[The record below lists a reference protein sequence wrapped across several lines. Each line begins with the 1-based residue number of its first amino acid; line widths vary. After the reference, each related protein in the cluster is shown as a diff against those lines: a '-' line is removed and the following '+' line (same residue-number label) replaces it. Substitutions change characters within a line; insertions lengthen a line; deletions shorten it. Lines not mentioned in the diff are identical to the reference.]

1 LKRLNWRHV
10 PILVSDLTALR
21 THRHLR
27 TLSIPGPTCVQLSF
41 GYAALTLFTR
51 IVRFLS
57 FSCTQAALNSH
68 PRPRTGPLLFL
79 LLVPPSTQ
87 ARAGSA
93 PWPTLSPPRDPPVF
107 FFHVASTSRLL
118 GCARVSYIYS
128 TPMQPAK
135 RTADRMQ
142 IKAARTASGHSPAL
156 LFPHTSAVLSA
167 SRRCLF
173 CTATHDTARDVT
185 SIGPMLPLLSPTNLI
200 PSALNAAQ
208 CHR

>member
-1 LKRLNWRHV
+1 M
-10 PILVSDLTALR
+10 SGLTALR

-41 GYAALTLFTR
+41 GYAALALFTR

-57 FSCTQAALNSH
+57 FSRTLSALDSR

-93 PWPTLSPPRDPPVF
+93 PWPTLSPPRYPPMF
-107 FFHVASTSRLL
+107 LFHAASTSLLL
-118 GCARVSYIYS
+118 GCGRFSYIYS

-135 RTADRMQ
+135 CTIDHMQ
-142 IKAARTASGHSPAL
+142 KPRAQPLSSHPL
-156 LFPHTSAVLSA
+156 LLTHAGAVLST
-167 SRRCLF
+167 SRRCLLY
-173 CTATHDTARDVT
+173 TVTHHTPHYHA
-185 SIGPMLPLLSPTNLI
+185 PLPP
-200 PSALNAAQ
+200 
-208 CHR
+208 